1 MKTTKCEIKNTQ
13 NKTDSKLN
21 IAKEKISEH
30 EHTEIETI
38 QSEIEIETKVK
49 QKNRIFKNEK
59 SISKLWEYFKKIN
72 INVNWVPEGVT
83 SRLKKYWRIAGN
95 VPKVRKIINP
105 QIQKPPL
112 TLKKGNMKKWGHL
125 LPPTQ
130 YEWVSVSQLSTPNS
144 LLLVS
149 SEPSGELTL

>member
-21 IAKEKISEH
+21 IAKEKVSEH

-59 SISKLWEYFKKIN
+59 SISKL
-72 INVNWVPEGVT
+72 
-83 SRLKKYWRIAGN
+83 
-95 VPKVRKIINP
+95 
-105 QIQKPPL
+105 
-112 TLKKGNMKKWGHL
+112 
-125 LPPTQ
+125 
-130 YEWVSVSQLSTPNS
+130 
-144 LLLVS
+144 
-149 SEPSGELTL
+149 